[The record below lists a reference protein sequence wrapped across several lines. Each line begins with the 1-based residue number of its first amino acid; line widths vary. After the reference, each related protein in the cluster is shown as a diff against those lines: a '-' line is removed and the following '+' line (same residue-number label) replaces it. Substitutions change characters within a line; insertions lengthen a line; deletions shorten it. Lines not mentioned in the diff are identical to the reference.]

1 MKILSL
7 LCILVLAAAC
17 SAPDQVRPASTVK
30 VVPHEKLLEFL
41 PTLPGWTRGEPRGTT
56 DTDEAVSRVQ
66 VDYNQDQGIG
76 GLSIEIMDTTM
87 NADILGPLTEF
98 LKANRT
104 ETVELGTKKV
114 TTVAGYPGTEE
125 WTPEA
130 GNGVVGILVANR
142 FVVTVTGNSVGDVG
156 VIRKVFDAID
166 VKKLAALK

>member
-17 SAPDQVRPASTVK
+17 SATDQARPASTVE
-30 VVPHEKLLEFL
+30 VVPHEKLLELL
-41 PTLPGWTRGEPRGTT
+41 PMLPGWTRGEPRGTT

-76 GLSIEIMDTTM
+76 GLAIEIMDTTM

-114 TTVAGYPGTEE
+114 TTVVGYPGTEE

-130 GNGVVGILVANR
+130 GNGVVSVLVAGR
-142 FVVTVTGNSVGDVG
+142 FVVGVTGNSVGDVS
-156 VIRKVFDAID
+156 VIRKVFDSID
-166 VKKLAALK
+166 LKKLAGLK